1 MDIAAIA
8 AIAVPG
14 VATLLYVGRSLEA
27 MRALVASNRDQGE
40 RIGKLEDW
48 KAATLAVAEYK
59 ASRTL
64 SRAHGVPITESD
76 ETPT

>member
-1 MDIAAIA
+1 M
-8 AIAVPG
+8 
-14 VATLLYVGRSLEA
+14 RSWPPD
-27 MRALVASNRDQGE
+27 RDQGE

-64 SRAHGVPITESD
+64 SRAHGVPVQEDDTQ
-76 ETPT
+76 P